1 MCQIDLVSIF
11 FHFAE
16 KQDEEPERD
25 TNAVDDPSNSGDG
38 KERDVVP

>member
-25 TNAVDDPSNSGDG
+25 TNAVDDSSNNCDD
-38 KERDVVP
+38 KERDVIP